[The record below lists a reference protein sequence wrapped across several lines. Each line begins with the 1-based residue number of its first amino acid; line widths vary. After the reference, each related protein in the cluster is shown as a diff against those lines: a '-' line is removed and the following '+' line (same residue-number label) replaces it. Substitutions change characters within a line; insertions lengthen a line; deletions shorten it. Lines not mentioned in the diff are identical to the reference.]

1 MQERLNRIK
10 LSNMQQE
17 VRADGPTTPAAKA
30 SYRAKPSYRGAGN
43 RRRAGQPVSQPA
55 NLDLLELGFELPR
68 MVQQR
73 NLTQKA
79 KNLANIARKFRK
91 GAQEPQAPR

>member
-1 MQERLNRIK
+1 
-10 LSNMQQE
+10 MQQK
-17 VRADGPTTPAAKA
+17 VSADGPTAPAAKA
-30 SYRAKPSYRGAGN
+30 SISAKPSCLCAGK

-55 NLDLLELGFELPR
+55 NLDLLELGFELPL
-68 MVQQR
+68 MIQQR

>member
-1 MQERLNRIK
+1 
-10 LSNMQQE
+10 MQQE
-17 VRADGPTTPAAKA
+17 AQVGADGPTTPAAKA
-30 SYRAKPSYRGAGN
+30 STPAKPSALRAGN

-91 GAQEPQAPR
+91 NEGDYDLPTKD